1 MAMAGKKKGLG
12 KGLEAL
18 IPHWQDV
25 EHDALNGDREQIR
38 LIEIE
43 KVYPNEDQPRK
54 AFDPGSLM
62 ELAHSLKQHGMIQP
76 ILVAKKKKG
85 YMIIVG
91 ERRWRAAQ
99 QIEMEKIPCIVKE
112 YSDRQLY
119 EVALIENLQ
128 RESLSVI
135 EEANAYQYLID
146 EYIINHEQL
155 GEALGKSRS
164 YIANTIRLLQLHPP
178 VLQMLSERRLS
189 GSQGRALLGI
199 EQGDLQLKLAQRVV
213 DGKLNVRQVEEL
225 VRQERK
231 KQVQKPVSKRKDP
244 ELIAAEAR
252 LRDYFNTRVKITNGA
267 KKGKIE
273 IEYYNQQDLQRI
285 LDILENEILED
296 VATAKG

>member
-1 MAMAGKKKGLG
+1 MASTGKKKGLG

-25 EHDALNGDREQIR
+25 EQETGSLQHDQVRMIPL
-38 LIEIE
+38 E
-43 KVYPNEDQPRK
+43 KIYPNENQPRK
-54 AFDPGSLM
+54 VFEPEALHDLATSLR
-62 ELAHSLKQHGMIQP
+62 QHGMIQP
-76 ILVAKKKKG
+76 ILVAKKQQG

-99 QIEMEKIPCIVKE
+99 QVEMEQIPCIVKD
-112 YSDRQLY
+112 YTDRELY

-128 RESLSVI
+128 RENLSVI
-135 EEANAYQYLID
+135 EEANAYHYLMD
-146 EYIINHEQL
+146 EYSLNHDQL

-164 YIANTIRLLQLHPP
+164 YVANTIRLLQLSPP
-178 VLQMLSERRLS
+178 VMALVKEGKLN

-199 EQGDLQLKLAQRVV
+199 SDEALQLKIAKRVMES
-213 DGKLNVRQVEEL
+213 KLNVRQVEEL

-231 KQVQKPVSKRKDP
+231 KQVKKPAGKKKDP
-244 ELIAAEAR
+244 ELMAVEAK
-252 LRDYFNTRVKITNGA
+252 LQDFFNTKVNIVKGA

-285 LDILENEILED
+285 LDMFEQ
-296 VATAKG
+296 

>member
-1 MAMAGKKKGLG
+1 MAGTVKKKGLG

-25 EHDALNGDREQIR
+25 EQESGSLHQDQVRMIPLDKI
-38 LIEIE
+38 
-43 KVYPNEDQPRK
+43 YPNENQPRK
-54 AFDPGSLM
+54 VFEPEALQDLATSLR
-62 ELAHSLKQHGMIQP
+62 QHGMIQP
-76 ILVAKKKKG
+76 ILVAKKARG

-99 QIEMEKIPCIVKE
+99 QVEMDQIPCIIKD
-112 YSDRQLY
+112 YSERELY

-128 RESLSVI
+128 RENLSVI
-135 EEANAYQYLID
+135 EEANAYHYLMD
-146 EYIINHEQL
+146 EYSINHDQL

-164 YIANTIRLLQLHPP
+164 YVANTIRLLQLSPP
-178 VLQMLSERRLS
+178 VMALVKDGKLS

-199 EQGDLQLKLAQRVV
+199 SDESLQLKIAKRVV
-213 DGKLNVRQVEEL
+213 ESKLNVRQVEEL

-231 KQVQKPVSKRKDP
+231 KQVKKPAAKKKDP
-244 ELIAAEAR
+244 ELVAVETK
-252 LRDYFNTRVKITNGA
+252 LQDFFNTKVNIVKGA

-285 LDILENEILED
+285 LDMLEQ
-296 VATAKG
+296 

>member
-1 MAMAGKKKGLG
+1 MSVTGKKKGLG

-25 EHDALNGDREQIR
+25 EQETGSLQHDQVRMIPL
-38 LIEIE
+38 E
-43 KVYPNEDQPRK
+43 KIYPNENQPRK
-54 AFDPGSLM
+54 VFEPEALQDLATSLR
-62 ELAHSLKQHGMIQP
+62 QHGMIQP
-76 ILVAKKKKG
+76 ILVAKKQKG

-99 QIEMEKIPCIVKE
+99 QVEMEQIPCIVKD
-112 YSDRQLY
+112 YTDRELY

-128 RESLSVI
+128 RENLSVI
-135 EEANAYQYLID
+135 EEANAYYYLMD
-146 EYIINHEQL
+146 EYSLNHDQL

-164 YIANTIRLLQLHPP
+164 YVANTIRLLQLSPP
-178 VLQMLSERRLS
+178 VMALVKEGKLS

-199 EQGDLQLKLAQRVV
+199 SDETLQLKIAKRVV
-213 DGKLNVRQVEEL
+213 ESKLNVRQVEEL

-231 KQVQKPVSKRKDP
+231 KQVKKPAAKKKDP
-244 ELIAAEAR
+244 ELMAVEAKLQDR
-252 LRDYFNTRVKITNGA
+252 FNTKVNIVKGA

-285 LDILENEILED
+285 LDMLEQ
-296 VATAKG
+296 